1 MDQGGGCSRWA
12 AERHCR
18 LRGSVS
24 LHLPCRSMP
33 GTLILCA
40 TPIGNLGDLSERA
53 AKALAEADVIFA
65 EDTRRTGKLLNHI
78 GASVPMKS
86 FFAHNERARLNE
98 LSEFLDRGDTV
109 VLVSDAGMP
118 VVSDPGMSAVDVA
131 ARAGATVTVI
141 PGPSAVVTAVAVS
154 GFEGDRFVFEGFLPR
169 KGKARKAV
177 IESIGEEQRTV
188 VFFASPGRVVKDLEQ
203 LAEHMASDR
212 RVVLARELTKLH
224 EEIWRGSIEK
234 AVTHWQSV
242 DNVRGEF
249 TVVIEG
255 AEAVAVDLGAA
266 SDAAKRLISQGST
279 TSDAV
284 RQIAKSIGVS
294 RRELYDLIVKD
305 PA

>member
-1 MDQGGGCSRWA
+1 
-12 AERHCR
+12 
-18 LRGSVS
+18 
-24 LHLPCRSMP
+24 MP

-53 AKALAEADVIFA
+53 ATVLAEADVIFA

-98 LSEFLDRGDTV
+98 LSEFLDRGETV

-131 ARAGATVTVI
+131 TRAGATVTVI

-169 KGKARKAV
+169 KGKARTAV
-177 IESIGEEQRTV
+177 IESIGDEQRTV
-188 VFFASPGRVVKDLEQ
+188 VLFASPGRVVKDLEQ
-203 LAEHMASDR
+203 LADHMASDR

-224 EEIWRGSIEK
+224 EEIWRGSIEE
-234 AVTHWQSV
+234 ALTHWQSV

-255 AEAVAVDLGAA
+255 AEAVAVDLDAA

-284 RQIAKSIGVS
+284 RQIAKSTGVS
-294 RRELYDLIVKD
+294 RRELYDRVVKD
-305 PA
+305 PS

>member
-1 MDQGGGCSRWA
+1 
-12 AERHCR
+12 
-18 LRGSVS
+18 
-24 LHLPCRSMP
+24 MP

-154 GFEGDRFVFEGFLPR
+154 SFEGDRFVFEGFLPR
-169 KGKARKAV
+169 KGKARTAV
-177 IESIGEEQRTV
+177 IESIGDEQRTV

-203 LAEHMASDR
+203 LADHMASDR

-224 EEIWRGSIEK
+224 EEIWRGSIEE
-234 AVTHWQSV
+234 AVAHWQSV

-255 AEAVAVDLGAA
+255 AEAVAVDLDAA

-284 RQIAKSIGVS
+284 RQIAKSTGVS
-294 RRELYDLIVKD
+294 RRELYDRVVKD
-305 PA
+305 PS